1 MIKII
6 AIGNLLMGDDSI
18 GLKIMDAIEEKIEDL
33 NLEIKCIKAETDVNY
48 ALDNIEDG
56 DFIFI
61 LDSTLL
67 GLECG
72 QITKLSLDEEIRCQK
87 NFLSIHNMSLI
98 SLINHFNISVKGLIL
113 GIEVVKVSF
122 ELEIS
127 KELKEKFEQICH
139 EVYTIIKEKSLEYVK
154 TGENSA

>member
-18 GLKIMDAIEEKIEDL
+18 GLKIMDAIEEKIKAL

-56 DFIFI
+56 DFLFI

-67 GLECG
+67 GLEYG
-72 QITKLSLDEEIRCQK
+72 QITKLSLDEEIKYQK
-87 NFLSIHNMSLI
+87 NSLSIHNMSLI
-98 SLINHFNISVKGLIL
+98 SLINHFNISVKGFIL

-127 KELKEKFEQICH
+127 KELKERFQQICH
-139 EVYTIIKEKSLEYVK
+139 EVYIIIKEKSLEYVK

>member
-18 GLKIMDAIEEKIEDL
+18 GLRVMDAIEERIKDL
-33 NLEIKCIKAETDVNY
+33 NLEVKCIKAETDVNY

-56 DFIFI
+56 DFLFI

-72 QITKLSLDEEIRCQK
+72 QITQISLDEEIKYQK
-87 NFLSIHNMSLI
+87 NSLSIHNMSLI
-98 SLINHFNISVKGLIL
+98 SLINHFNMRVKGVIL
-113 GIEVVKVSF
+113 GIEVEKVSF

-127 KELKEKFEQICH
+127 KELKVQFQQICH
-139 EVYTIIKEKSLEYVK
+139 EVYTIIKDKSLEYVK
-154 TGENSA
+154 SGENSA